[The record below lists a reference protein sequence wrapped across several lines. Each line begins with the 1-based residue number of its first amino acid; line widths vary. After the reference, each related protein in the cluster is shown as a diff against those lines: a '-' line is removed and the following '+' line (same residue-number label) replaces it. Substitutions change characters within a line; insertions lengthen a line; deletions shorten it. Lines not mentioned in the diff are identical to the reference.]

1 MSLLN
6 VFRVSRLGASSRC
19 GSPISR
25 AVIVRLAPRQS
36 RELLRLRLP
45 LQSRLTSTKAGWKKA
60 TPEPG
65 SEPAARK
72 HSRELPLP
80 LIPTPPILNFCAVV
94 AQQGPLPTG

>member
-6 VFRVSRLGASSRC
+6 VFRVSQLGASSRC
-19 GSPISR
+19 SSPISR

-65 SEPAARK
+65 SEHAARK
-72 HSRELPLP
+72 YSREPP
-80 LIPTPPILNFCAVV
+80 PQSPSPILNFCAVV
-94 AQQGPLPTG
+94 AQQDPLTSG